1 MPAALAFYDWLIA
14 ENNVGLVPA
23 SIFLQDNS
31 TGGSTSSSLTVLQ
44 QEQSDVSYSRTNI
57 DRTSSEKFILDLR
70 TNGTAG
76 GEQIAHYGCI
86 AALGVK
92 VLENSS
98 QKQVDAK
105 VTFTID
111 KNTDTYGDGNT
122 FKTVVYLS
130 SADTVGAASFPNN
143 NAVVFPFSSEV
154 AAAAS
159 SASIRANGGL
169 GGLSYNKVRIVIEPK
184 TGATGGSTGVPVYDV
199 YLSRLMLARC
209 FYANIANSSINY
221 SAIDESDIVRS
232 FSGVPYVL
240 RKKIRRK
247 VSANFSSLKK
257 YNVFG
262 QVPNEF
268 GTLFYSN
275 VNAINKTAGKGR
287 NVIFTPRLIP
297 PSSEIAVQSTPA
309 PTTTYI
315 GEAWSNEHIYGLL
328 DDVLSARLQTVSSSS
343 TDKELWNCDFSIV
356 ETPLV

>member
-1 MPAALAFYDWLIA
+1 MPAAIAFYDWLIA

-23 SIFLQDNS
+23 SIFIQDNS
-31 TGGSTSSSLTVLQ
+31 TGGTASGSLTTLQ
-44 QEQSDVSYSRTNI
+44 KEQSDVLYSRVNI
-57 DRTSSEKFILDLR
+57 DRTSSQTFIIDIR
-70 TNGTAG
+70 SNGTAG

-92 VLENSS
+92 VLENNS
-98 QKQVDAK
+98 QEQVDAK

-111 KNTDTYGDGNT
+111 KNTDSYGDGNT

-143 NAVVFPFSSEV
+143 NAVVFPFAEQV
-154 AAAAS
+154 AAASS

-169 GGLSYNKVRIVIEPK
+169 GGLSYNKIRIVIEPK
-184 TGATGGSTGVPVYDV
+184 TGATSGSTGVPVYDV

-209 FYANIANSSINY
+209 FYASIANSSINY
-221 SAIDESDIVRS
+221 SAIDQSDIVRS
-232 FSGVPYVL
+232 FAGVPYVL
-240 RKKIRRK
+240 RQKIRRK
-247 VSANFSSLKK
+247 ISANFSSLKK
-257 YNVFG
+257 HSVFG
-262 QVPNEF
+262 QVAGSF

-275 VNAINKTAGKGR
+275 INAVNRTVGKSR

-297 PSSEIAVQSTPA
+297 PSNEIGVQSTPS

-328 DDVLSARLQTVSSSS
+328 DDTLSARLQTVRADV
-343 TDKELWNCDFSIV
+343 TDTQLWNCDFSIV
-356 ETPLV
+356 ETPLL